1 MTVGTPDPMH
11 CAQRGAMDTSQE
23 KVSGLGGRTDCGR
36 VVALGPI
43 LALVLFT
50 WPQSCLVPGH
60 RGGGPSVGGLFCLP
74 WWFRGESSHRCT

>member
-1 MTVGTPDPMH
+1 MHPSHLEALATGQWGSDPTH

-43 LALVLFT
+43 LALILFT
-50 WPQSCLVPGH
+50 WPQSCWCRATEEAG
-60 RGGGPSVGGLFCLP
+60 
-74 WWFRGESSHRCT
+74 